1 MNFWETFWQI
11 VLVISV
17 VGFAGLAV
25 VVTYG
30 GLSDIRAMLRNIESR
45 HDETTRKRG
54 SRPTDGDEN
63 T

>member
-17 VGFAGLAV
+17 VGFAVLAV
-25 VVTYG
+25 VVTFG
-30 GLSDIRAMLRNIESR
+30 GLSDIRAMLRSIESR
-45 HDETTRKRG
+45 HDETARKQDP
-54 SRPTDGDEN
+54 RPTNDDEG